1 MRTDCL
7 SFLISLDFMSP
18 PVHLN
23 VNGTRGIKTWA
34 GFTMT
39 ILFFAT
45 IFTTTYLILQTYFDR
60 LNPQIVQQTTEDAVY
75 PRIDLLKANSLP
87 AVFLADKDFDP
98 ISADLFPKYFTIRYY
113 KRIHKTFA
121 ALEYYD
127 MPVVP
132 CKEVLS
138 TGSSDKGYYQQFIE
152 TSEFFRERYY
162 GHGYCAKIDPQL
174 MTVDGGGAQLFQSDL
189 ILELLPCTLATGC
202 ATKAELQEI
211 SVITLL
217 PVASLNLSNFDTPVS
232 NSLRHDNM
240 YTISTGNLQAFKYKF
255 TTTHIYDESRLFA
268 SLSKRADLHALTTPR
283 TNNADRDSL
292 QLSCTALSISTK
304 QCTPYLRFEYSSSG
318 SETNINRTYKGL
330 LKTLSEIG
338 GIVSFSYVFFFYL
351 TLFYVRHAKRKILVG
366 LVFDFIYSDEQI
378 LKSTVSGSS
387 PEDQRK
393 YLEKEA
399 FDVIKSRLDTITIV
413 REINNLKVLTHM
425 FLKDYHR
432 KMVPLVSLA
441 LHLQDKRPA
450 RKEKGLTSV
459 FSALSVVSKKYVPPQ
474 QRKSKVSPQ
483 FNRPNQNSEET
494 SFNNS
499 AFARVKKSIQELAR
513 ARVKELSSGNIQNSN
528 HQRLDLEERVDAYF
542 HSKIEN
548 SASIFSIPQE
558 LLCKKDIEIAKFAK
572 NPCDMARR
580 RSIQENGLIKSQ
592 GTENLESHLTLSTSK
607 LTTKQLQF
615 GRKEIIKV
623 KPVPSGYTPKSPS
636 LGSNSQ
642 ILSSARRDSMTS
654 QLSKKPL
661 IEIIT
666 QDPPGLPVH
675 PLSPQSIQPIA
686 KLSPVIG
693 ARRPS
698 TRIPNS
704 SVIIAEVKKVTE
716 GPRARIPANYRYARG
731 QEPKS
736 TRGKYLCSS

>member
-132 CKEVLS
+132 CKDVLS

-366 LVFDFIYSDEQI
+366 LVFDFIYSDEKI
-378 LKSTVSGSS
+378 LKGT
-387 PEDQRK
+387 EDPKAQQV

-399 FDVIKSRLDTITIV
+399 YKVIESRLDIVTIV
-413 REINNLKVLTHM
+413 REINKLKVLSHM

-432 KMVPLVSLA
+432 KMVPLVSLS
-441 LHLQDKRPA
+441 LHLQDKTNRGLS
-450 RKEKGLTSV
+450 RK
-459 FSALSVVSKKYVPPQ
+459 LSSIFAGINVISKKYIPPQ
-474 QRKSKVSPQ
+474 QR
-483 FNRPNQNSEET
+483 NRRKDDQEDSEGDNNYGTPFENVKNSIRQMVKNKKT
-494 SFNNS
+494 TNS
-499 AFARVKKSIQELAR
+499 ASRIAVPN
-513 ARVKELSSGNIQNSN
+513 SSMEM
-528 HQRLDLEERVDAYF
+528 DLESRVDAYF
-542 HSKIEN
+542 QSKLQN
-548 SASIFSIPQE
+548 SAEIFSIPQDLISHKTFVQGGNE
-558 LLCKKDIEIAKFAK
+558 QSPINSQQQPIVIQMKSPLKQVSQDARYEISTNSTGKLIGKPSLRPVTANTLAKTKIAASPKHF
-572 NPCDMARR
+572 
-580 RSIQENGLIKSQ
+580 EEIKSHSPLVNQREWIVSQNLIHPESVYPSSTPQQLPLSLNSKEQMTQPVSSTRSGLVDKGVEEVQTHTVGDGREDQ
-592 GTENLESHLTLSTSK
+592 GVHLSASHGLPNDT
-607 LTTKQLQF
+607 
-615 GRKEIIKV
+615 R
-623 KPVPSGYTPKSPS
+623 SPS
-636 LGSNSQ
+636 
-642 ILSSARRDSMTS
+642 RF
-654 QLSKKPL
+654 
-661 IEIIT
+661 
-666 QDPPGLPVH
+666 
-675 PLSPQSIQPIA
+675 QPDHHIH
-686 KLSPVIG
+686 
-693 ARRPS
+693 R
-698 TRIPNS
+698 
-704 SVIIAEVKKVTE
+704 SV
-716 GPRARIPANYRYARG
+716 RHLN
-731 QEPKS
+731 
-736 TRGKYLCSS
+736 

>member
-132 CKEVLS
+132 CKDVLS

-366 LVFDFIYSDEQI
+366 LVFDFIYSDEKI
-378 LKSTVSGSS
+378 LKGT
-387 PEDQRK
+387 EDPKAQQV

-399 FDVIKSRLDTITIV
+399 YKVIESRLDIVTIV
-413 REINNLKVLTHM
+413 REINKLKVLSHM

-432 KMVPLVSLA
+432 KMVPLVSLS
-441 LHLQDKRPA
+441 LHLQDKTNRGLS
-450 RKEKGLTSV
+450 RK
-459 FSALSVVSKKYVPPQ
+459 LSSIFAGINVISKKYIPPQ
-474 QRKSKVSPQ
+474 QR
-483 FNRPNQNSEET
+483 NRRKDDQEDSEGDNNYGTPFENVKNSIRQMVKNKKT
-494 SFNNS
+494 TNS
-499 AFARVKKSIQELAR
+499 ASRIAVPN
-513 ARVKELSSGNIQNSN
+513 SSMEM
-528 HQRLDLEERVDAYF
+528 DLESRVDAYF
-542 HSKIEN
+542 QSKLQN
-548 SASIFSIPQE
+548 SAEIFSIPQDLISHKTFVQGGNE
-558 LLCKKDIEIAKFAK
+558 QSPINSQQQPIVIQMKSPLKQVSQDARYEISTNSTGKLIGKPSLRPVTANTLAKTKIADSPKHF
-572 NPCDMARR
+572 
-580 RSIQENGLIKSQ
+580 EEIKSQ
-592 GTENLESHLTLSTSK
+592 SPLVNQREWIVSQNLIHPESVYPSSTPQQLPLSLNSEEQMTQLVSSKRRGLVDKGVEEVQTHTVGDGREDQGVHLSASHGLPNDT
-607 LTTKQLQF
+607 
-615 GRKEIIKV
+615 R
-623 KPVPSGYTPKSPS
+623 SPS
-636 LGSNSQ
+636 
-642 ILSSARRDSMTS
+642 RF
-654 QLSKKPL
+654 
-661 IEIIT
+661 
-666 QDPPGLPVH
+666 
-675 PLSPQSIQPIA
+675 QPDHHIH
-686 KLSPVIG
+686 
-693 ARRPS
+693 R
-698 TRIPNS
+698 
-704 SVIIAEVKKVTE
+704 SV
-716 GPRARIPANYRYARG
+716 RHLN
-731 QEPKS
+731 
-736 TRGKYLCSS
+736 